1 MLAQGLAYWQRL
13 RGDRTMP
20 ARRDIDPVD
29 IPGLLPYVLLVDVD
43 DEPVAFRYRLVG
55 SIIVSRS
62 VRDYT
67 GMNMTDLPAQRPPSR
82 LWDLYLR
89 SVTERQ
95 PVAMLIPR
103 LGHEEDPAYS
113 VSILA
118 APLSSDGTVVDMLFG
133 IVDFSR
139 LRDEVLSKP
148 VM

>member
-1 MLAQGLAYWQRL
+1 MLVMAWSPVRPFNAGRFEVETPRRL
-13 RGDRTMP
+13 RHSQFLPTS
-20 ARRDIDPVD
+20 RRHP
-29 IPGLLPYVLLVDVD
+29 
-43 DEPVAFRYRLVG
+43 
-55 SIIVSRS
+55 